1 MKERDRLPRQ
11 HSTNSIKHN
20 HLLLSMIEE
29 AQHARRPVISM
40 GNAFM
45 VNYYNL
51 NSMAAIIIIPLP
63 TKFSQTIS
71 ASAPLLYQ
79 LYYIVKLYLNIL
91 QCAANLL
98 PFLCSH
104 CTGDGSPNP
113 SINEQPLIQASPGS
127 ILIAQSI
134 TTYKTFRDG

>member
-71 ASAPLLYQ
+71 VTEAQ
-79 LYYIVKLYLNIL
+79 
-91 QCAANLL
+91 
-98 PFLCSH
+98 
-104 CTGDGSPNP
+104 D
-113 SINEQPLIQASPGS
+113 QPLIQASPGS